1 MAETPSE
8 LDLTRFSESTR
19 RRLYDRIVEIQF
31 AGREDAHAPDDSGLQ
46 VVFLAG
52 RWFAAWTDLEEP
64 LWRPLPLRLRI
75 VRVGLGEGQEVALY
89 EV

>member
-1 MAETPSE
+1 MAETPPE

-31 AGREDAHAPDDSGLQ
+31 AGEGDAPAPDDSGLQ
-46 VVFLAG
+46 VVYFAG
-52 RWFAAWTDLEEP
+52 RWFATWTDLEEP

-75 VRVGLGEGQEVALY
+75 ARVGLGASQDVELY
-89 EV
+89 DV

>member
-31 AGREDAHAPDDSGLQ
+31 AEEGVAHTPDDSTLQ
-46 VVFLAG
+46 VVYFAG
-52 RWFAAWTDLEEP
+52 RWFATWTDLAEP
-64 LWRPLPLRLRI
+64 AWRPLPLRMRI
-75 VRVGLGEGQEVALY
+75 VRVGQGPGQDVELY